1 MVRFACGVAQQF
13 RDWLHE
19 LKGIGSLFDDR
30 PVEAP
35 ERLVAP
41 VVSARSQK

>member
-30 PVEAP
+30 PV
-35 ERLVAP
+35 LVAP